1 MKVMDQDYE
10 YLAEMYQDGYFPD
23 FLVDK
28 LKALML
34 ELVEY
39 LEPEDKSVDQIQ
51 EKLDEIIVQTNEQQ
65 EEFVENESEL
75 ETVARESIAQTVEDI
90 LSYYKIPIETEEA
103 IRERDW

>member
-10 YLAEMYQDGYFPD
+10 YLAEMYQDGYFPN

-51 EKLDEIIVQTNEQQ
+51 EKLDEIILKTNELQ
-65 EEFVENESEL
+65 EEFEENESEL
-75 ETVARESIAQTVEDI
+75 ETVARESIAQTVKDI
-90 LSYYKIPIETEEA
+90 LSYYEIPIETEEA